1 MGHGLLT
8 VLINVHH
15 PPRITVYY
23 RNDKRRAQSLQRI
36 SPEGAC
42 MQVNI
47 NGIDTRYVLSNEG
60 GGPWLTF
67 IHQLGGDLSVWDQ
80 FAGYFRDDFTV
91 LRYDVRGHGATGV
104 PDSPFSAADLAHDL
118 ATLLDALGAP
128 HTHLVGMSMGGMIAQ
143 QFALDH
149 PARIDTLT
157 LADTTAG
164 TAPEN
169 RAFWDQRA
177 EAARRDG
184 MASLVS
190 ATMSR
195 WLTPDFHRA
204 HPEAVEQIREVLQ
217 HTPPEGYALACEAL
231 RDFNVHE
238 RLSAIRLP
246 TLTVA
251 GRHDTGTP
259 PASTELIAKSI
270 EGAQYELLDAAH
282 LAPIEQ
288 SHRFAA
294 LLETFLEARV

>member
-1 MGHGLLT
+1 
-8 VLINVHH
+8 
-15 PPRITVYY
+15 
-23 RNDKRRAQSLQRI
+23 
-36 SPEGAC
+36 

-67 IHQLGGDLSVWDQ
+67 VHQLGGDLSVWDQ
-80 FAGYFRDDFTV
+80 LAGYFRDDFTV

-104 PDSPFSAADLAHDL
+104 PDRPFSVADLSDDL
-118 ATLLDALGAP
+118 AALLDALGAP

-149 PARIDTLT
+149 STRIDTLT
-157 LADTTAG
+157 LADTSSR

-169 RAFWDQRA
+169 RAVWDQRA
-177 EAARRDG
+177 AAARRDG

-190 ATMSR
+190 ATLSR
-195 WLTPDFHRA
+195 WLTPDFHAA
-204 HPEAVEQIREVLQ
+204 HPEAVEQIREVLE

-238 RLSAIRLP
+238 RLSDIRLP
-246 TLTVA
+246 TLTIA

-259 PASTELIAKSI
+259 PVATESIAKSI
-270 EGAQYELLDAAH
+270 QGAQYELLDAAH

-294 LLETFLEARV
+294 LLETFLETRV

>member
-1 MGHGLLT
+1 
-8 VLINVHH
+8 
-15 PPRITVYY
+15 
-23 RNDKRRAQSLQRI
+23 
-36 SPEGAC
+36 

-80 FAGYFRDDFTV
+80 LAGYFRDDFTV

-104 PDSPFSAADLAHDL
+104 PDRPFSVADLAHDL
-118 ATLLDALGAP
+118 AALLDALGAP

-149 PARIDTLT
+149 PARINTLT
-157 LADTTAG
+157 LADTSSR

-169 RAFWDQRA
+169 RAGWDQRA
-177 EAARRDG
+177 AAARRDG
-184 MASLVS
+184 MASLVP
-190 ATMSR
+190 ATLSR
-195 WLTPDFHRA
+195 WLTPDFHTA

-217 HTPPEGYALACEAL
+217 HMPPEGYALACEAL

-238 RLSAIRLP
+238 RLSGIRLP
-246 TLTVA
+246 TLAIA
-251 GRHDTGTP
+251 GRYDTGTP
-259 PASTELIAKSI
+259 PVATESIAKSI
-270 EGAQYELLDAAH
+270 QGAQYELLDAAH

-294 LLETFLEARV
+294 LLETFLETRV